1 MSSQLQRC
9 HCPQGGGEGPGP
21 LAAGRQLVVGA
32 QPPAARAGG
41 CGEEWRRGRQVRR
54 GWQGLWQPGQQGQ
67 RLGRGGGQARGR
79 GGAVAGHG
87 VADTEALLLVRLEH
101 VGETEALAAH
111 VAGVG
116 LLAGVRAPVP
126 LHVGPAGEALAADF
140 ADVRL
145 LSCRVGGDG
154 PRRVAGGTPRP
165 PPPTCEPASLTRPWE
180 SGRPGLSVRK
190 GQRRMPATARSPSP
204 LDMGTCVGLHM
215 LIKVLLHVEVFATPL
230 AHELLVADVDA
241 HV

>member
-1 MSSQLQRC
+1 M
-9 HCPQGGGEGPGP
+9 
-21 LAAGRQLVVGA
+21 
-32 QPPAARAGG
+32 
-41 CGEEWRRGRQVRR
+41 RR

-145 LSCRVGGDG
+145 LSC
-154 PRRVAGGTPRP
+154 
-165 PPPTCEPASLTRPWE
+165 
-180 SGRPGLSVRK
+180 
-190 GQRRMPATARSPSP
+190 
-204 LDMGTCVGLHM
+204 VGLHM